1 MNSPISKIFLGA
13 GLAVALGAC
22 ASLPGTHLAKRD
34 ELGQIHAG
42 LTQDEVLNLA
52 GKAPIVTGNRRT
64 GETLWIYPFTD
75 LWGYSS
81 EFDVEFKDGVVT
93 DTFSARLDE

>member
-13 GLAVALGAC
+13 GIAVALGAC
-22 ASLPGTHLAKRD
+22 ASLPDTHLAKRD

-42 LTQDEVLNLA
+42 LTQDEVRNLA
-52 GKAPIVTGNRRT
+52 GKAPLVTGNRRT
-64 GETLWIYPFTD
+64 GETLWIYRFTD

-81 EFDVEFKDGVVT
+81 EFDVEFKDGLVT
-93 DTFSARLDE
+93 DTFSARLAE